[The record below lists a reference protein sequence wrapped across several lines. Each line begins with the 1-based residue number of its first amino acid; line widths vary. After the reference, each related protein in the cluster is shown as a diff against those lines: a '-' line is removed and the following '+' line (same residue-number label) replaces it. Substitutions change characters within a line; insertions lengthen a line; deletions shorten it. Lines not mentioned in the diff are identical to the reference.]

1 MAGEYVYSL
10 ENLTKQQ
17 GTKTILNDVSLAF
30 FHGAKIGVIGPN
42 GSGKTSLL
50 RIMAGLD
57 NEYTGELLRAKSVSI
72 GYLEQ
77 EPQLDP
83 DVTVQDIVD
92 EGVAAQQAKLDRYDE
107 LCGQLGDE
115 MSDAAREALNDEFDA
130 LQTEIDT
137 NELWELDRQVEM
149 AMDALRLPESD
160 ASIKVLS
167 GGEKRRVA
175 LCRLLLQNPNVLLL
189 DEPTN
194 HLDTE
199 SVGWGVETL

>member
-17 GTKTILNDVSLAF
+17 GTKTILNDVTLAF

-57 NEYTGELLRAKSVSI
+57 SEYTGELLRAKSVSI

-83 DVTVQDIVD
+83 EVTVQDIVD

-107 LCGQLGDE
+107 LCGQLGDD
-115 MSDAAREALNDEFDA
+115 MSDEAREEAALNRSVNVMILLVICPPA
-130 LQTEIDT
+130 LHPIFT
-137 NELWELDRQVEM
+137 RRSGS
-149 AMDALRLPESD
+149 AMP
-160 ASIKVLS
+160 
-167 GGEKRRVA
+167 
-175 LCRLLLQNPNVLLL
+175 
-189 DEPTN
+189 
-194 HLDTE
+194 
-199 SVGWGVETL
+199 